1 MSPDAVTNRLER
13 IALAPALIVGA
24 PRSGTTRLQRILL
37 CDARCA
43 GGQESHFFA
52 TFGGA
57 LREFDR
63 KWRSSRPHGLAAYWR
78 REELVAEL
86 RGLWTRMASPI
97 LAARPDAER
106 FVEKTPDHALWL
118 DVVREVLPEAR
129 VVHLVR
135 DSRGVVASLLA
146 AGRAPWGAMWA
157 PKSLDAA
164 IGVWVRHVEA
174 ALAQAPDAPIV
185 RHEDLAREP
194 VSALRPVFRHLGLD
208 ADDAMLAAFVA
219 AEPDARLVGAGEIV
233 ETPPEPDGF
242 HRPGA
247 ADRWR
252 NELGVLARRRIWRA
266 TATLM
271 ERLGYREDGS
281 VASP

>member
-1 MSPDAVTNRLER
+1 MPSDAATNRLER

-37 CDARCA
+37 CDPRCA

-97 LAARPDAER
+97 LAARPDAAR
-106 FVEKTPDHALWL
+106 FIEKTPDHALWL

-174 ALAQAPDAPIV
+174 ALAQAPDALVV
-185 RHEDLAREP
+185 RHEDLARGP
-194 VSALRPVFRHLGLD
+194 VAPLRGVFALLGLD
-208 ADDAMLAAFVA
+208 HDDAGLAALVA
-219 AEPDARLVGAGEIV
+219 AEPGARIVGAGEIV
-233 ETPPEPDGF
+233 EPLPEPDGF
-242 HRPGA
+242 HRSGG

-252 NELGVLARRRIWRA
+252 TELGLLARRRVWRE
-266 TATLM
+266 TAPLM

-281 VASP
+281 VVAP